1 MSDQFPNDV
10 VDGKQRTIVHIWS
23 AALDTNSCPGLTSRA
38 SDLLQNVGVG
48 MDGFL
53 EGRVFEA
60 DDATSVTVVT
70 SWETRHAWARAL
82 WNERVDQL
90 IQAVEQ
96 SSIKLDIISYQM
108 ATVVPAKT

>member
-10 VDGKQRTIVHIWS
+10 IDGKQRTIVHIWC
-23 AALDTNSCPGLTSRA
+23 AALDAGSCPGLTSRA
-38 SDLLQNVGVG
+38 TDLLRNIAVG

-60 DDATSVTVVT
+60 DDAKSVTVVT
-70 SWETRHAWARAL
+70 SWETRHAWAQAL

-90 IQAVEQ
+90 IQAVERG
-96 SSIKLDIISYQM
+96 SIILDIISYQM
-108 ATVVPAKT
+108 ATVVPTKT

>member
-10 VDGKQRTIVHIWS
+10 IDGKQRTIVHIWS
-23 AALDTNSCPGLTSRA
+23 AALDTGSCPGLTARA
-38 SDLLQNVGVG
+38 SDLLRNTAVG

-60 DDATSVTVVT
+60 DDAKSVTVVT
-70 SWETRHAWARAL
+70 SWETRHAWAQAL

-96 SSIKLDIISYQM
+96 SSIIFDIISYQM
-108 ATVVPAKT
+108 ATVVPTKT